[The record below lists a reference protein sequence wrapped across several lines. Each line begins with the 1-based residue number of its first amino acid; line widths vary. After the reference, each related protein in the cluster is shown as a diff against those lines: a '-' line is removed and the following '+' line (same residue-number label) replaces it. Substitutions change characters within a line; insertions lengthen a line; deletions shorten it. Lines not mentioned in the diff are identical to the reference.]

1 MTRQAGDAVI
11 QLATL
16 RVGPEDYAL
25 DIMQIRE
32 IVNPLPVRAV
42 HNAPPFV
49 EGLIELRGSVI
60 PVIDLRKR
68 FELEATAPT
77 RRTKFVV
84 VNHKG
89 RAIALVVDEVGVL
102 RVPQNEIRE
111 APGYVSDGSAAY
123 FSGVVS
129 RNGKLYLI
137 LKIEEILGSTADI
150 DVAAI
155 RRGVGEATR

>member
-1 MTRQAGDAVI
+1 MTRPIESVV
-11 QLATL
+11 QLATF
-16 RVGPEDYAL
+16 RVGQEDYAL

-42 HNAPPFV
+42 HNAPTFV

-68 FELEATAPT
+68 FGLEATAAT

-102 RVPQNEIRE
+102 RVPEKEIRD
-111 APGYVSDGSAAY
+111 APGYVSDGGASY

-129 RNGKLYLI
+129 RDGKMYLV
-137 LKIEEILGSTADI
+137 LKIEEILGSSATI

-155 RRGVGEATR
+155 RRGVGEPPQ

>member
-1 MTRQAGDAVI
+1 MTTKAADAVI
-11 QLATL
+11 QLATF

-42 HNAPPFV
+42 HNAPAFV
-49 EGLIELRGSVI
+49 EGLIELRGTVI

-68 FELEATAPT
+68 FGLEPTAAT

-89 RAIALVVDEVGVL
+89 RAVALIVDEVGVL
-102 RVPQNEIRE
+102 RVPEKEIRD
-111 APGYVSDGSAAY
+111 APGYVSNGSGAY

-129 RNGKLYLI
+129 RDGKLYLV
-137 LKIEEILGSTADI
+137 LEIGEMLGSTATI

-155 RRGVGEATR
+155 RRGAGEATG